1 MRAVLMRRHGGPEVL
16 EIVDAPTP
24 QLGAGQLLVDVAAV
38 GVNFTDVYQR
48 QGVQPY
54 AGDLP
59 AVPGQEGAGTVAAL
73 GPGVEGFAMGDR
85 VAWVSVPGGYAEQVA
100 IPAERAVPVPEHVD
114 FPVAAAAMMQGLT
127 AHYLS
132 HTTHPVTAGE
142 PVVVHSAAGG
152 VGLLL
157 TQLVKL
163 RGGVVVGTTS
173 TDEKAELAR
182 QAGADHVARY
192 DTFLDTVREVTGG
205 AGAAVVYDGVGRT
218 TFDDSL
224 AALRRRGLLV
234 AYGASSGPVP
244 PLQTERLAAG
254 GSLYLTR
261 PTLPQHIES
270 RAELLGR
277 AADLFGW
284 IDAGRL
290 SIRIGATYPLTD
302 APRAH
307 ADLEGRRTSGK
318 SLLLPG

>member
-16 EIVDAPTP
+16 EIVEVPAPEA
-24 QLGAGQLLVDVAAV
+24 GAGQLLVDVAAV
-38 GVNFTDVYQR
+38 GVNFADVYQR
-48 QGVQPY
+48 QGVPPY
-54 AGDLP
+54 AGELP

-73 GPGVEGFAMGDR
+73 GPGVEDFAVGDR
-85 VAWVSVPGGYAEQVA
+85 VAWVGVPGGYAEQVA
-100 IPAERAVPVPEHVD
+100 IPAERAVPVPGHVD

-132 HTTHPVTAGE
+132 HTTHSVAAGE
-142 PVVVHSAAGG
+142 PVVVHAAAGG

-157 TQLVKL
+157 TQLAKL

-173 TDEKAELAR
+173 TDEKDELVR

-205 AGAAVVYDGVGRT
+205 AGTAVVYDGVGRA

-261 PTLPQHIES
+261 PTLPQHIET
-270 RAELLGR
+270 REELLGR

-284 IDAGRL
+284 IGAERL
-290 SIRIGATYPLTD
+290 SIRVGATYPLAD
-302 APRAH
+302 AARAH

-318 SLLLPG
+318 SVLLPG